1 MWSPTKTKKY
11 GVAVYNWKGDTRYGL
26 PLEIGET
33 VQILEECSG
42 WYRGFSTKNRSIKG
56 IFPASYIH
64 LKPCKIDNEGLFE
77 SVIPLEDPVV
87 REVTL
92 VLREWGNIWKRL
104 FVERETYKF
113 SALRKVMR
121 ELLDWRRQLLTGTL
135 TQDQMRELKLR
146 ITGKIDWGN
155 RKLGL
160 DLVPRMGAH
169 MVDPDTMSVV
179 ELYQVH
185 VQSAENS
192 QGASARGTMRRKEAR
207 KVLTHHLYFCMR
219 DFGHHIGEDTEVYFS
234 LYDTKRAKYI
244 SERFLVRISK
254 EGFSNYVEKLH
265 SNCTIFTDLGNAD
278 LSRDMYLVAHVM
290 RIGRMLYSDSV
301 KKMSNHAA
309 SPHQLF
315 KRPHGCAVLN
325 INEVLLNKES
335 SSEEREFTFKV
346 YQAEEKDFHQLHEL
360 LIKKQSNKYSPL
372 PGQPNYGIGISLKM
386 LHGELSQVREENP
399 LLFKNI
405 CLTKKLGFSDV
416 IMPGDVRNDLYLALE
431 RGEFERGG
439 KSTGKNIEATILVLD
454 SDGKVLENCLWGAS
468 GSDGA
473 DEYQS
478 MIIYHHN
485 SPWWAET
492 IRLAVPIDKFY
503 GSHIRIEYRHCSTRD
518 KIDNK
523 RLFGFSFARL
533 MEAGGATL
541 RDGQHELYIYKCEE
555 RSRLEPSAYLQL
567 PSSARDS
574 MHAGSSATATFTRSS
589 KETVFVHTLL
599 CSTKLTQNVDL
610 LSLLQ
615 WKEHPEMIQEALGRV
630 LRLDGEELVK
640 FLQDVLDALFS
651 MFSTED
657 GNSTTHSGL
666 VFHALVS
673 IFSLMDDSKFE
684 HFKPVMDAY
693 IKGHFAAALVYKGL
707 LSSVQHCADW
717 VSSTEK
723 QEPIQKCFRSLEY
736 IFKFIIQSRLLFARA
751 TGGQYEDSF
760 KRDLYNVFSALHKM
774 LATSYDVILPTQVAL
789 LHSISAVYEQLL
801 QVLPV
806 LEVTKLATAMLESL
820 PARDLPPQLTQA
832 KLTAIRNMVTSS
844 LFSDDESRNLLLQA
858 SCKHLRLH
866 LAHRD
871 ELRLCTEILG
881 EILSFLFKEKRAQE
895 QGKVNNCLHHDV
907 EIVCLSTLDM
917 LIQTVLIIIDRSAAV
932 LGSLVACLIGL
943 LQLLDEFHYK
953 RLWEELGDRKPTKD
967 FLLRVFL
974 VFRDLVKQEVFP
986 PDWLII
992 RMVANHVMLT
1002 ALQELAQPLV
1012 FSFLDSRCHFDHQLW
1027 SNYFN
1032 LAVAFLTQP
1041 SLQLEKF
1048 SEVKREKIIEKY
1060 GDMRVLMGFQIL
1072 SMWSNLGEHKIN
1084 FIPSM
1089 VGPFLE
1095 VTLVPES
1102 ELRKATLHIF
1112 FDMMECEQKVRG
1124 NFKQVE
1130 SELIDKLDILISEN
1144 KGDDEYRQLFN
1155 TMEHLSAVLLD
1166 RVQSE
1171 DPAWK
1176 DSGAAFISS
1185 VTRLLERLLDYRS
1198 VIQGDENR
1206 DKRMSCTV
1214 NLLNFYKNEINR
1226 KEMYLRY
1233 IYKLHDLHLP
1243 AENYTE
1249 AGFTMKLYAD
1259 QLSWSGKALVADPQF
1274 PGYPEWQRKEQLY
1287 LQIIH
1292 YFDRGKCW
1300 EKGIPLCKELAELY
1314 ERHLFD
1320 YSKLSDILRT
1330 QARFFDNILTQL
1342 RPEPEYFR
1350 VGFYGLSFPLF
1361 VRNKLFVYRGLE
1373 YERIGAFTQRLQ
1385 TEFPSAQILMKNT
1398 PPDDT
1403 IINSEGQYIQICNV
1417 KPIPEENPLFPAGAD
1432 IPEKIA
1438 SFYQVN
1444 DVRRF
1449 QLDRPV
1455 HKGPVDKDNEFKSL
1469 WIERTTLVT
1478 SSSLPGILR
1487 WFEVIERSVEEV
1499 APVQYA
1505 CETMESVNRELR
1517 QLINQYTAEPKRNI
1531 NPFSM
1536 RLQGIIDANV
1546 MGGIAKYQTAFFS
1559 PEFVM
1564 MHPEFSEHVHR
1575 LKVLTLD
1582 QLQVLESGLVLHGQL
1597 APSGVQPLHRRLL
1610 ERFSQLKQ
1618 GLRDLGNVVRTSR
1631 SKSQNESSIINT
1643 PLPPL
1648 PTEKKAVATVN
1659 EAPSSVP
1666 SNAPSNRSST
1676 SSGVYGHLLLGDD
1689 QGTDDEDIYSKPM
1702 EILERMN
1709 GHPASGHA
1717 LPPPPIPQRESRP
1730 RSAGY
1735 SMSEFARTPT
1745 RGTNDY
1751 SSLPPMRTSR
1761 DSSDTDGSPAVPR
1774 PPKPTHQRS
1783 LSKPLSFPSNSSGL
1797 SVDGNGSN
1805 GQLRNSWSETSMEEA
1820 PPLPPRGQ
1828 TPDKRS
1834 TALFI
1839 DTSQTP
1845 PAPPKRL
1852 IKKTSSP
1859 VIMNADSL
1867 EAGESENEHDLRDSG
1882 YAEFHTT
1889 PTNNFNNLSYEDFE
1903 LPARRGEMN
1912 ISPPILSPRTQSCPA
1927 PPPIPPKALTVN
1939 LPPGSP
1945 PVTPQGT
1952 IERHHRRTS
1961 SLVEGPIVENYSV
1974 PKLQNVTQKTGSP
1987 S

>member
-1 MWSPTKTKKY
+1 MWTPTKTKKY
-11 GVAVYNWKGDTRYGL
+11 GVAVHNWRGDVRYGL

-56 IFPASYIH
+56 IFPATYVF
-64 LKPCKIDNEGLFE
+64 LKPCKVDNEGLFE
-77 SVIPLEDPVV
+77 SVVPLEDPVV

-92 VLREWGNIWKRL
+92 VLQEWGVIWKRL
-104 FVERETYKF
+104 YVERETYKF
-113 SALRKVMR
+113 STLRKVMR

-135 TQDQMRELKLR
+135 TQDHTRELKLK
-146 ITGKIDWGN
+146 ITSKIDWGN

-160 DLVPRMGAH
+160 DLVPRLGSH
-169 MVDPDTMSVV
+169 MVDPATMSVV

-192 QGASARGTMRRKEAR
+192 QGASARGTMKRKESR

-219 DFGHHIGEDTEVYFS
+219 DFGHHVGEDTEIYFS
-234 LYDTKRAKYI
+234 LYDTKKAKYI

-254 EGFSNYVEKLH
+254 EGFSNYIEKLH

-278 LSRDMYLVAHVM
+278 LNRDLHLVAHVM
-290 RIGRMLYSDSV
+290 RMGRMLYSDSSR
-301 KKMSNHAA
+301 KSAGHAA
-309 SPHQLF
+309 PPPPPHQLF
-315 KRPHGCAVLN
+315 KRPHGCAVLPVS
-325 INEVLLNKES
+325 EVLLAKEAG
-335 SSEEREFTFKV
+335 EEREFTFRV
-346 YQAEEKDFHQLHEL
+346 YQGEERDFHQLHEMI
-360 LIKKQSNKYSPL
+360 IKKQTSKYSPL
-372 PGQPNYGIGISLKM
+372 SGQPNYGIVISLKM
-386 LHGELSQVREENP
+386 LHGELAQVREENP
-399 LLFKNI
+399 LLFKNVS
-405 CLTKKLGFSDV
+405 LTKKLGFSDV
-416 IMPGDVRNDLYLALE
+416 IMPGDVRNDLYLTLE
-431 RGEFERGG
+431 KGEFERGG
-439 KSTGKNIEATILVLD
+439 KSTGKNIEVTILALD
-454 SDGKVLENCLWGAS
+454 AEGRIIQNCLWGAS
-468 GSDGA
+468 GCEGSN
-473 DEYQS
+473 EYQS

-485 SPWWAET
+485 SPWWSET
-492 IRLAVPIDKFY
+492 VRLAVPIEKFY
-503 GSHIRIEYRHCSTRD
+503 GSHVRIEYRHCSTRE
-518 KIDNK
+518 KLDNK
-523 RLFGFSFARL
+523 KLFGFSFARL
-533 MEAGGATL
+533 MEPGGATL
-541 RDGQHELYIYKCEE
+541 RDGQHELYTYKCED
-555 RSRLEPSAYLQL
+555 RARLEPAGYLQL
-567 PSSARDS
+567 PSGPADCTPVP
-574 MHAGSSATATFTRSS
+574 AGAGCFSRSS
-589 KETVFVHTLL
+589 KETVCVHTLL

-615 WKEHPEMIQEALGRV
+615 WKERPDMIQTALDRV
-630 LRLDGEELVK
+630 LRVGGEELVK

-657 GNSTTHSGL
+657 GNSTSYSGP

-684 HFKPVMDAY
+684 HFRPVMDAY

-707 LSSVQHCADW
+707 LSSVQHCAEW

-760 KRDLYNVFSALHKM
+760 RKDLYNVFSALSKM
-774 LATSYDVILPTQVAL
+774 LAASYDVIIPTQCAL
-789 LHSISAVYEQLL
+789 LHSISAVYEQLVS
-801 QVLPV
+801 VLPV
-806 LEVTKLATAMLESL
+806 LEVTKLATGMLEGL
-820 PARDLPPQLTQA
+820 PRDLPPQLTQA
-832 KLTAIRNMVTSS
+832 KLTAVRNLVTSR
-844 LFSDDESRNLLLQA
+844 LFHDDESRNLLLSA
-858 SCKHLRLH
+858 CCKHLRVH

-881 EILSFLFKEKRAQE
+881 EVLSFLFKQRQAQE

-907 EIVCLSTLDM
+907 EILCLTTLDM
-917 LIQTVLIIIDRSAAV
+917 LIQTVLIIIDRSAVV
-932 LGSLVACLIGL
+932 LGCLVACLVGL

-953 RLWEELGDRKPTKD
+953 RLWEELGDRKPRKD

-986 PDWLII
+986 PDWLVI
-992 RMVANHVMLT
+992 RMVTNNVMLS

-1012 FSFLDSRCHFDHQLW
+1012 FDFLDVRHFDNQLW

-1032 LAVAFLTQP
+1032 LAVAYLTQP

-1112 FDMMECEQKVRG
+1112 FDMMECEQKARG

-1155 TMEHLSAVLLD
+1155 TMLLD

-1243 AENYTE
+1243 ADNFAE

-1259 QLSWSGKALVADPQF
+1259 QLGWSSRALAGDPQF
-1274 PGYPEWQRKEQLY
+1274 AGLQEWQRKEQLY
-1287 LQIIH
+1287 HQIIS

-1300 EKGIPLCKELAELY
+1300 EKGIPLCKELANLY
-1314 ERHLFD
+1314 ECRLFD
-1320 YSKLSDILRT
+1320 YSKLSKILRT
-1330 QARFFDNILTQL
+1330 QADFFDNILTQL

-1385 TEFPSAQILMKNT
+1385 TEFPSAQILMKNS
-1398 PPDDT
+1398 PPDDS
-1403 IINSEGQYIQICNV
+1403 IINSDGQYIQICNV
-1417 KPIPEENPLFPAGAD
+1417 KPIPDDNPIFSSGVD

-1438 SFYQVN
+1438 SFYEVN
-1444 DVRRF
+1444 DVCRF

-1455 HKGPVDKDNEFKSL
+1455 HKGPVDKENEFKSL
-1469 WIERTTLVT
+1469 WIERTALVT
-1478 SSSLPGILR
+1478 SSPLPGILR
-1487 WFEVIERSVEEV
+1487 WFEVVEKSVEEV
-1499 APVQYA
+1499 APVQFA
-1505 CETMESVNRELR
+1505 CETMDSVNKELR
-1517 QLINQYTAEPKRNI
+1517 ALVDQHTVDRKRNV

-1546 MGGIAKYQTAFFS
+1546 MGGISKYQQAFFT
-1559 PEFVM
+1559 PEFVKLQ
-1564 MHPEFSEHVHR
+1564 PEFSDHVYR
-1575 LKVLTLD
+1575 LKALTLD
-1582 QLQVLESGLVLHGQL
+1582 QIRILESALCLHGQL
-1597 APSGVQPLHRRLL
+1597 APAGVQPLHRRLQ
-1610 ERFSQLKQ
+1610 ERFAQLRQ
-1618 GLRDLGNVVRTSR
+1618 GLRDLSLAPRARG
-1631 SKSQNESSIINT
+1631 KSQSDSIVNT

-1648 PTEKKAVATVN
+1648 PVEKKQSLAHCSGET
-1659 EAPSSVP
+1659 
-1666 SNAPSNRSST
+1666 PSNRSSASG
-1676 SSGVYGHLLLGDD
+1676 SSAHYGHLVAGED
-1689 QGTDDEDIYSKPM
+1689 QGTDDEDIYSRPM
-1702 EILERMN
+1702 ELLERMN
-1709 GHPASGHA
+1709 GSAAEGTCDRGSVH
-1717 LPPPPIPQRESRP
+1717 PPPIPLRESRP
-1730 RSAGY
+1730 RSAGF
-1735 SMSEFARTPT
+1735 SAPELVRTPT
-1745 RGTNDY
+1745 RGTIDY
-1751 SSLPPMRTSR
+1751 SSLPPMRCSR
-1761 DSSDTDGSPAVPR
+1761 DGPGDGEAGQPR
-1774 PPKPTHQRS
+1774 PPKQTHQRS
-1783 LSKPLSFPSNSSGL
+1783 LSKPISFPPNPASAAGPGPGDAGCS
-1797 SVDGNGSN
+1797 
-1805 GQLRNSWSETSMEEA
+1805 QLRNSWSETSAEEA
-1820 PPLPPRGQ
+1820 PPLPPRGH
-1828 TPDKRS
+1828 TPDRRN
-1834 TALFI
+1834 TAFFFE
-1839 DTSQTP
+1839 TSQTP

-1852 IKKTSSP
+1852 VKKGSGSTGFG
-1859 VIMNADSL
+1859 ADSL
-1867 EAGESENEHDLRDSG
+1867 VDSSLELEQLTDAGDHDLRDSG
-1882 YAEFHTT
+1882 YSEFSMSLSQTT
-1889 PTNNFNNLSYEDFE
+1889 PNNFNNLSYEEFD
-1903 LPARRGEMN
+1903 LAQRRSDVMN
-1912 ISPPILSPRTQSCPA
+1912 IS
-1927 PPPIPPKALTVN
+1927 PPPIPPKSTPTPA
-1939 LPPGSP
+1939 PGSP
-1945 PVTPQGT
+1945 GATS
-1952 IERHHRRTS
+1952 ERC
-1961 SLVEGPIVENYSV
+1961 PVENYSV
-1974 PKLQNVTQKTGSP
+1974 PRLQKQPGSP